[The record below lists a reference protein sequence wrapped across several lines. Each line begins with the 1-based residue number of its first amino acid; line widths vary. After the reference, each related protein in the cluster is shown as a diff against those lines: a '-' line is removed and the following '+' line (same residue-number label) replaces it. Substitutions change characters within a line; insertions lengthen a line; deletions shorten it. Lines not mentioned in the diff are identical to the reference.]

1 MGRPA
6 QIFDAPG
13 PPDEPLAAESSPWR
27 EGHYVRIPLEYW
39 MLVLE
44 FARRIDADAADR
56 LEGLS
61 GTAFVREIAVERDEL
76 VADRAFLARVLD
88 DLAKAPELVP
98 EPDDEYPDA
107 FPNAEIA
114 RMGRDVLAVLDESL
128 RRGEPFRA
136 WDE

>member
-61 GTAFVREIAVERDEL
+61 GTAFVREIAVERDE
-76 VADRAFLARVLD
+76 
-88 DLAKAPELVP
+88 
-98 EPDDEYPDA
+98 YPDA